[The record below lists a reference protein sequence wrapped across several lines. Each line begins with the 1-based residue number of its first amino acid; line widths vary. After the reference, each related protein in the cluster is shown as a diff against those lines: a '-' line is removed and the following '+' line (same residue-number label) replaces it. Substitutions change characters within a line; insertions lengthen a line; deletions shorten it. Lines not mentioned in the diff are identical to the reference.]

1 MVSAAALAARS
12 GSELDMGSAKG
23 WVSGGLRGGVD
34 GWFGDEVSDQVDDQ
48 ISGGVCHGVNDVCV
62 ASSGVGVG
70 SKVVLSS
77 FTCIIVDVILYV
89 VLVRAQVIFD

>member
-1 MVSAAALAARS
+1 M
-12 GSELDMGSAKG
+12 ESAKG

-34 GWFGDEVSDQVDDQ
+34 DWFGDEVSDQVDDQ
-48 ISGGVCHGVNDVCV
+48 ISGGVRHGVNNVCV

-77 FTCIIVDVILYV
+77 FTRVIVGVILYV